1 MKEKIILFELN
12 EVPWRVLDD
21 FVTERPHSWLA
32 QRLPAMSQY
41 ETHAEDTSLSPWI
54 TWPTLHRGVS
64 DEQHTISD
72 FGQDLAEI
80 DAAYPPIWD
89 TLVRHGVSTGVFGSL
104 HTYPLPSNVRE
115 YAFYIPD
122 VFAAGSD
129 CFPHSIEPFQAF
141 NLAMSRA
148 SARNVSTG
156 LPWQKA
162 LRLLAALPELGLT
175 ANTMVDVGRQLV
187 DERRRSWTKVRRRS
201 YQGVLAFDIFLR
213 QLERT
218 QPAFS
223 TFFTNHVASSMHR
236 FWAARY
242 PDDYESFDYGV
253 EWVAT
258 YRDEIAW
265 TMSKCDD
272 MLQRLAQFVRR
283 HEGYRLWITT
293 SMGQAAT
300 EAHVVQTQVYLSD
313 VDRFMSRLGFERS
326 DWEVRP
332 AMLPRVIVV
341 LASARQREF
350 ERRMSTI
357 QIADRGPLPYKA
369 LGDRVFRIHPGA
381 IQNVT
386 SEFCI
391 LDGQRIPF
399 SELGFANVGI
409 QDGAGQSAY
418 HIPRGLLLI
427 DDPRQSPTKG
437 KRTQISTRD
446 IAPMICRTFGIDPPA
461 HMRGATI

>member
-21 FVTERPHSWLA
+21 FVTERPTSWLA
-32 QRLPAMSQY
+32 QRLPGMNQY
-41 ETHAEDTSLSPWI
+41 ETYAEDTSLSPWV

-89 TLVRHGVSTGVFGSL
+89 TLVRRGVSTGVFGSL
-104 HTYPLPSNVRE
+104 HTYPLPSNVSE

-122 VFAAGSD
+122 VFAAGNE
-129 CFPHSIEPFQAF
+129 CFPHSVEPFQAF

-162 LRLLAALPELGLT
+162 LRLLTALPQLGLT

-187 DERRRSWTKVRRRS
+187 DERRRSWTKVRRRT
-201 YQGVLAFDIFLR
+201 YQGVLAFDIFLH
-213 QLERT
+213 QLECT

-242 PDDYESFDYGV
+242 PDDYRSFEYGD

-258 YRDEIAW
+258 YRNEIAW

-272 MLQRLAQFVRR
+272 MLRRLDQFVHR

-313 VDRFMSRLGFERS
+313 VERFMSRLGFERS
-326 DWEVRP
+326 DWEGRP
-332 AMLPRVIVV
+332 AMLPRVIIV
-341 LASARQREF
+341 LASGRHREF
-350 ERRMSTI
+350 EQRLSTI

-369 LGDRVFRIHPGA
+369 LSDRVFRIHPGA

-391 LDGQRIPF
+391 LDGQRLPF
-399 SELGFANVGI
+399 SELGFANVEI
-409 QDGAGQSAY
+409 QDSAGQSAY

-427 DDPRQSPTKG
+427 DDPRRSPTNG